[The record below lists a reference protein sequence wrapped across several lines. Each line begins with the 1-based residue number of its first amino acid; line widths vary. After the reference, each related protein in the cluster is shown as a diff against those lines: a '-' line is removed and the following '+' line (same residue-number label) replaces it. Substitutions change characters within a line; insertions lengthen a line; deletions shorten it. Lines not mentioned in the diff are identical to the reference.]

1 MTGFERLKSM
11 VKDQEDV
18 ALKQTVEYL
27 LTKSYLEKKFLNE
40 EKDLD
45 GMCKFI
51 NNKVKGHYKR
61 GWTYI
66 PDKVVFSWAVM
77 YFSLPNSIL
86 KINDSKEIKKG
97 ENNNISVNKAN
108 DNNKVIDIEKAKEK
122 VAQLSLFGGNNE

>member
-45 GMCKFI
+45 GMCGFI
-51 NNKVKGHYKR
+51 RNKVNGHYKN

-66 PDKVVFSWAVM
+66 PDEVVFSLAVM

-97 ENNNISVNKAN
+97 KNNNASVNKTN
-108 DNNKVIDIEKAKEK
+108 DNNKVIDIEKAKENID
-122 VAQLSLFGGNNE
+122 QISLFGGDNE

>member
-18 ALKQTVEYL
+18 ALKETVDYL

-40 EKDLD
+40 EKDLE
-45 GMCKFI
+45 GMCRFI
-51 NNKVKGHYKR
+51 RNKVSNHYKN
-61 GWTYI
+61 GWTYV
-66 PDKVVFSWAVM
+66 PNNVVFSWAIM

-86 KINDSKEIKKG
+86 KINNNKISKKSEK
-97 ENNNISVNKAN
+97 NNISVDKNN

-122 VAQLSLFGGNNE
+122 VIQLSFLGGIDE

>member
-45 GMCKFI
+45 GMCGFI
-51 NNKVKGHYKR
+51 RNKVSGHYKN

-66 PDKVVFSWAVM
+66 PDDVVFSLAVM

-97 ENNNISVNKAN
+97 KNNNASVNKTN
-108 DNNKVIDIEKAKEK
+108 DNNKVIDIEKAKENID
-122 VAQLSLFGGNNE
+122 QISLFGGDNE